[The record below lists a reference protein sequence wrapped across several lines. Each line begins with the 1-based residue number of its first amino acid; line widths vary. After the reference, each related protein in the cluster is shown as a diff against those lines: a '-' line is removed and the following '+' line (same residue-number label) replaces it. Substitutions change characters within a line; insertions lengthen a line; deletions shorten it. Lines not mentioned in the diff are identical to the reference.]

1 MNHHALVSGQPAL
14 RLRTRTTRTAS
25 RFASS
30 SSLDLALPLGNKP
43 NNISISSSRASSP
56 STNLAKLLPLG
67 LGAFTRRRTIPVANA
82 QSISGYTTNDAHDDD
97 DGLKPTDNISFASAK
112 EALFGLHPGG
122 VRSELI
128 LLALPAVFG
137 QAIDPLAQLMET
149 AYIGRLGALELG
161 SAGIG
166 VSIFNIVSKIF
177 NIPLLSIATSF
188 VAEDIS
194 KNASKHSSS
203 GKLELS
209 SVSSALILAA
219 GIGIIEALAL
229 LLGSGLFLKLMGVS
243 PASPMHK
250 PAHLFLSLRA
260 LGAPANVIMLAVQG
274 IFRGFKDTRTP
285 VFCIGLGN
293 LSAVVLLPLLIYGFR
308 LGITGAAISTV
319 ASQYI
324 ITILLLHSL
333 SKRAVLLPP
342 KMDQLDFSGYLKSGG
357 MLLGRT
363 LSILLT
369 MTIGTSMAARQGP
382 IAMAAHQICLQ
393 VWLAVSLLADALA
406 VSSQAL
412 IASSYAI
419 LDYKRVQKIAM
430 FALQI
435 GVVSGLALAAGLYTS
450 FGNIARLF
458 TSDPEVLMVVSS
470 CALFVCASQPI
481 NALAFI
487 FDGLH
492 YGVSDFDYVAQAT
505 IMVGVMSSLV
515 LLYAPSVFG
524 LAGVWAGLTTLMG
537 LRMAAG
543 ILRLL
548 WKSGPWSFLH
558 EDLKNEPVYIAGALP
573 LVELGEGA
581 AIEEGLD
588 KVKYK

>member
-1 MNHHALVSGQPAL
+1 MGMKALVSGQPAL
-14 RLRTRTTRTAS
+14 LCPRPATRITPRAAAAAAAS
-25 RFASS
+25 CSS
-30 SSLDLALPLGNKP
+30 SS
-43 NNISISSSRASSP
+43 SSA
-56 STNLAKLLPLG
+56 T
-67 LGAFTRRRTIPVANA
+67 TRRRPSLSLEATRPTAVVQVPGDFARRRA
-82 QSISGYTTNDAHDDD
+82 AVPPPLRALSQPQDAAADDD
-97 DGLKPTDNISFASAK
+97 ATASSLAAK
-112 EALFGLHPGG
+112 AQDALFGLHPGSVG
-122 VRSELI
+122 IELI
-128 LLALPAVFG
+128 LLALPAVLG
-137 QAIDPLAQLMET
+137 QAIDPMAQLMET
-149 AYIGRLGALELG
+149 AYIGKLGALELA

-166 VSIFNIVSKIF
+166 VAIFNILSKIF

-203 GKLELS
+203 GKLELP
-209 SVSSALILAA
+209 SVSSALVLAA
-219 GIGIIEALAL
+219 GIGIIEASAL
-229 LLGSGLFLKLMGVS
+229 FLGSGLFLQLMGVS
-243 PASPMHK
+243 HASPMYK
-250 PAHLFLSLRA
+250 SARLFLSLRA

-274 IFRGFKDTRTP
+274 IFRGFKDTKTP
-285 VFCIGLGN
+285 VLYIGLGN
-293 LSAVVLLPLLIYGFR
+293 LSAVVLLPLLIYGFK

-324 ITILLLHSL
+324 IAILLIWSL

-342 KMDQLDFSGYLKSGG
+342 RMDQLEFSGYLKSGG

-382 IAMAAHQICLQ
+382 TAMAAHQICLQ

-406 VSSQAL
+406 VSAQAL

-419 LDYKRVQKIAM
+419 FDYKRVQKIAM
-430 FALQI
+430 FALKT
-435 GVVSGLALAAGLYTS
+435 GALSGLALAAGLYIS

-458 TSDPEVLMVVSS
+458 TSDPEVLMVVKS

-505 IMVGVMSSLV
+505 IVVGVMSSLV

-543 ILRLL
+543 IVRLM

-558 EDLKNEPVYIAGALP
+558 EEPKPEVQPFA
-573 LVELGEGA
+573 
-581 AIEEGLD
+581 
-588 KVKYK
+588 

>member
-1 MNHHALVSGQPAL
+1 MLHHHSALVSAHPAVCSPT
-14 RLRTRTTRTAS
+14 RLAC
-25 RFASS
+25 
-30 SSLDLALPLGNKP
+30 SSLCNKA
-43 NNISISSSRASSP
+43 NSRITTSP
-56 STNLAKLLPLG
+56 SINHAKLLLLRGWPS
-67 LGAFTRRRTIPVANA
+67 TRRRTTPLASG
-82 QSISGYTTNDAHDDD
+82 QSLPGYSPDDADES
-97 DGLKPTDNISFASAK
+97 LTASNNISFAAAK
-112 EALFGLHPGG
+112 EAVIGLNSVG

-137 QAIDPLAQLMET
+137 QAIDPMAQLMET
-149 AYIGRLGALELG
+149 AYIGRLGALELA

-194 KNASKHSSS
+194 KSAIKHPSS
-203 GKLELS
+203 GKLELT

-229 LLGSGLFLKLMGVS
+229 FLGSGLFLKLMGVS
-243 PASPMHK
+243 PVSPMYK
-250 PAHLFLSLRA
+250 PAKLFLSLRA
-260 LGAPANVIMLAVQG
+260 LGAPANVLMLAVQG
-274 IFRGFKDTRTP
+274 IFRGFKDTKTP
-285 VFCIGLGN
+285 VFYIGLGN
-293 LSAVVLLPLLIYGFR
+293 LSAVVLLPLLIYGFQ

-324 ITILLLHSL
+324 ITILLLRSL

-342 KMDQLDFSGYLKSGG
+342 RIDQLEFGGYLKSGG

-382 IAMAAHQICLQ
+382 TAMAAHQICLQ

-406 VSSQAL
+406 VSAQAM
-412 IASSYAI
+412 IASSYAL

-430 FALQI
+430 FALQV
-435 GVVSGLALAAGLYTS
+435 GVVSGLALAVGLYAS
-450 FGNIARLF
+450 FGNIAGLF
-458 TSDPEVLMVVSS
+458 TSDPEVLMVVKS

-505 IMVGVMSSLV
+505 IVVGVMSSLV
-515 LLYAPSVFG
+515 LLWAPSVFG
-524 LAGVWAGLTTLMG
+524 LTGVWVGLTTLMG

-548 WKSGPWSFLH
+548 WKWGPWSFLH
-558 EDLKNEPVYIAGALP
+558 EKP
-573 LVELGEGA
+573 
-581 AIEEGLD
+581 
-588 KVKYK
+588 

>member
-1 MNHHALVSGQPAL
+1 MGMKALVSGQPAL
-14 RLRTRTTRTAS
+14 LCPRPRTTPRAAAAAS
-25 RFASS
+25 CSS
-30 SSLDLALPLGNKP
+30 SS
-43 NNISISSSRASSP
+43 SSA
-56 STNLAKLLPLG
+56 
-67 LGAFTRRRTIPVANA
+67 TRRRPSLSLEATKPITIIQVPRDFARRRA
-82 QSISGYTTNDAHDDD
+82 AILPPLSALSQPQDAAADDD
-97 DGLKPTDNISFASAK
+97 AASSLAAK
-112 EALFGLHPGG
+112 ANDALFGLHPGTVG
-122 VRSELI
+122 VDLI
-128 LLALPAVFG
+128 LLALPAVIG
-137 QAIDPLAQLMET
+137 QAIDPMAQLMET
-149 AYIGRLGALELG
+149 AYIGKLGALELA

-166 VSIFNIVSKIF
+166 VAIFNILSKIF

-203 GKLELS
+203 GKLELP
-209 SVSSALILAA
+209 SVSSALVLAA

-229 LLGSGLFLKLMGVS
+229 FLGSGLFLKLMGVS
-243 PASPMHK
+243 PASPMYK
-250 PAHLFLSLRA
+250 SARLFLSLRA

-274 IFRGFKDTRTP
+274 IFRGFKDTKTP
-285 VFCIGLGN
+285 VLYIGLGN
-293 LSAVVLLPLLIYGFR
+293 LSAVVLLPLLIYGFQ

-324 ITILLLHSL
+324 IAILLMWSL
-333 SKRAVLLPP
+333 SKRTVLLPP
-342 KMDQLDFSGYLKSGG
+342 RMDQLEFSGYLKSGG

-382 IAMAAHQICLQ
+382 TAMAAHQICLQ

-406 VSSQAL
+406 VSAQAL

-419 LDYKRVQKIAM
+419 LDYKRVQDIAM
-430 FALQI
+430 FALKT
-435 GVVSGLALAAGLYTS
+435 GAVSGLALAAGLYIS
-450 FGNIARLF
+450 FGSIARLF
-458 TSDPEVLMVVSS
+458 TNDPEVLMVVKS

-505 IMVGVMSSLV
+505 IVVGIISSLV

-537 LRMAAG
+537 LRMVAG
-543 ILRLL
+543 IVRLM

-558 EDLKNEPVYIAGALP
+558 KEEPKPEVQPFA
-573 LVELGEGA
+573 
-581 AIEEGLD
+581 
-588 KVKYK
+588 

>member
-1 MNHHALVSGQPAL
+1 MAMTHHHHALVSPQAAKIW
-14 RLRTRTTRTAS
+14 TRR
-25 RFASS
+25 
-30 SSLDLALPLGNKP
+30 
-43 NNISISSSRASSP
+43 ISIRSAAASP
-56 STNLAKLLPLG
+56 SWNRSNSINTAFPSNKHVKLLHLG
-67 LGAFTRRRTIPVANA
+67 AGAFTRRLNNLVANGV
-82 QSISGYTTNDAHDDD
+82 SVPGYSAAPEDSD
-97 DGLKPTDNISFASAK
+97 DGLKPSDNISVGAVKESAI
-112 EALFGLHPGG
+112 EINSGPHSVS

-128 LLALPAVFG
+128 LLALPAVLG

-149 AYIGRLGALELG
+149 AYIGRLGALELA

-219 GIGIIEALAL
+219 GIGHAEQFTLCVL
-229 LLGSGLFLKLMGVS
+229 HV
-243 PASPMHK
+243 
-250 PAHLFLSLRA
+250 
-260 LGAPANVIMLAVQG
+260 LAV
-274 IFRGFKDTRTP
+274 
-285 VFCIGLGN
+285 CLGN
-293 LSAVVLLPLLIYGFR
+293 LSAVVLLPLLIYGFQ

-324 ITILLLHSL
+324 IAVLLLQSL

-342 KMDQLDFSGYLKSGG
+342 RMDQLEFGGYLKSGESC
-357 MLLGRT
+357 MLQ
-363 LSILLT
+363 S
-369 MTIGTSMAARQGP
+369 
-382 IAMAAHQICLQ
+382 HQWQCMLYK
-393 VWLAVSLLADALA
+393 SSSYALA
-406 VSSQAL
+406 VSAQAL

-419 LDYKRVQKIAM
+419 LDYKKVQKITM

-435 GVVSGLALAAGLYTS
+435 GVISGLALAVGLYGS

-458 TSDPEVLMVVSS
+458 TSDPE
-470 CALFVCASQPI
+470 FVCASQPV

-492 YGVSDFDYVAQAT
+492 YGISDFDYVGQAT
-505 IMVGVMSSLV
+505 IVVGIVSSLV

-558 EDLKNEPVYIAGALP
+558 NHGGA
-573 LVELGEGA
+573 
-581 AIEEGLD
+581 IN
-588 KVKYK
+588 